1 MTSIRVVLFSS
12 TLSCICLIKKQ
23 SYFKN
28 SSNKNKISLHFLQ
41 SSWGRL
47 GLTEPFQSHQSSRS
61 EPAGE
66 QSVLLK
72 LPTTGSERSP
82 LPLEGSLG
90 HTLLRIL
97 IHPKVVKEINLFSL
111 LLRHTVK
118 NILGLNRCNSIQ
130 FNYILSINLVL
141 LLFEAAIWH
150 FVVYFCYCFFFLNLP
165 QKL

>member
-1 MTSIRVVLFSS
+1 M
-12 TLSCICLIKKQ
+12 
-23 SYFKN
+23 
-28 SSNKNKISLHFLQ
+28 
-41 SSWGRL
+41 
-47 GLTEPFQSHQSSRS
+47 
-61 EPAGE
+61 PAGE

-141 LLFEAAIWH
+141 LLFEAAI
-150 FVVYFCYCFFFLNLP
+150 
-165 QKL
+165 